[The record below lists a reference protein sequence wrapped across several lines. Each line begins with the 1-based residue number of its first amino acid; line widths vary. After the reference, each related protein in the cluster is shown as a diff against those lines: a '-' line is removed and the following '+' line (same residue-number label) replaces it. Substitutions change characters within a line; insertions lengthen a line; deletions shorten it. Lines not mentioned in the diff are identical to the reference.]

1 MGVQIPPSAPSD
13 DPKEERWEYPSSCY
27 FKIKNVMGSSMDE
40 NSPEV
45 VTAIQATIK
54 ASALCQKIRKD
65 LVGGESILK
74 SDRSPVTI
82 ADYGSQAIICKL
94 IRERFPHDTII
105 AEEDSKELRRP
116 DHSKILE
123 QVTHFVNVFVPTSS
137 SKEVCSWID
146 FSSDSVTDRFWALDP
161 IDGTKGFLRG
171 DQYAIAL
178 TLIENGVVKLGLLA
192 CPNLYVDIK
201 QPFGERGCIFV
212 ALKEKGSVQMDISGV
227 TKRSLSVSKVKN
239 PSEATI
245 TESVEPDH
253 ADHLFH
259 QRLAQK
265 LNISKPSL
273 RMDSQAK
280 YGILARGEVTLYLR
294 VPSPSEPGYKE
305 NIWDHAAGSIIAEE
319 AGGRV
324 TDVLGHPLDF
334 SCGVKMVKNH
344 GILVSNGILH
354 DVVLKALEM

>member
-1 MGVQIPPSAPSD
+1 MVNTMD
-13 DPKEERWEYPSSCY
+13 
-27 FKIKNVMGSSMDE
+27 KI
-40 NSPEV
+40 SPEV
-45 VTAIQATIK
+45 VTGIQAIIK
-54 ASALCQKIRKD
+54 ASALCQRVWSD
-65 LVGGESILK
+65 LAGGESIRK

-82 ADYGSQAIICKL
+82 ADYGSQAIICKM
-94 IRERFPHDTII
+94 IRDRFHNDTII

-116 DHSKILE
+116 DHSKVLE
-123 QVTHFVNVFVPTSS
+123 QVTHYVRALFPSSS

-146 FSSDSVTDRFWALDP
+146 FSSNSITDRFWALDP

-178 TLIENGVVKLGLLA
+178 ALIENGGVILGFLA
-192 CPNLYVDIK
+192 CPNLYMDIHN
-201 QPFGERGCIFV
+201 PFGERGCLFM
-212 ALKEKGSVQMDISGV
+212 ALKGKGSVQMGKNGLSEQP
-227 TKRSLSVSKVKN
+227 LSVSKVKN

-253 ADHLFH
+253 ADHLTH
-259 QRLAQK
+259 QHLAQK
-265 LNISKPSL
+265 LNISKPSF

-280 YGILARGEVTLYLR
+280 YGILARGEATLYLR

-319 AGGRV
+319 AGGKV
-324 TDVLGHPLDF
+324 TDVLGRPLDF
-334 SCGVKMVKNH
+334 SCGIKMVKNH

-354 DVVLKALEM
+354 DVVLKALEI

>member
-1 MGVQIPPSAPSD
+1 MD
-13 DPKEERWEYPSSCY
+13 
-27 FKIKNVMGSSMDE
+27 MDE

-45 VTAIQATIK
+45 VTALQAVRK
-54 ASALCQKIRKD
+54 ASSLCQRVRMD

-74 SDRSPVTI
+74 SDRSPVTV

-94 IRERFPHDTII
+94 IRERFPNDTIV

-123 QVTHFVNVFVPTSS
+123 QVTNYVRTFVPASS
-137 SKEVCSWID
+137 SEQVCSWID
-146 FSSDSVTDRFWALDP
+146 FSSDSVTDRFWTLDP

-178 TLIENGVVKLGLLA
+178 ALIENDVVELGILA
-192 CPNLYVDIK
+192 CPNLHVDIHH
-201 QPFGERGCIFV
+201 PFGEKGCFFV
-212 ALKEKGSVQMDISGV
+212 GLKGKGSIQMDSLGV
-227 TKRSLSVSKVKN
+227 NKRSIFVSKVKS
-239 PSEATI
+239 PSEAII
-245 TESVEPDH
+245 TESVESDH
-253 ADHLFH
+253 ADHLTH
-259 QRLAQK
+259 QRLSQK
-265 LNISKPSL
+265 LNISKPPL

-294 VPSPSEPGYKE
+294 VPSPAEPGYKE

-319 AGGRV
+319 AGGKV
-324 TDVLGHPLDF
+324 TDALGHPLDF
-334 SCGVKMVKNH
+334 SCGVKMLKNH

-354 DVVLKALEM
+354 NLVLKALEM

>member
-1 MGVQIPPSAPSD
+1 MVST
-13 DPKEERWEYPSSCY
+13 
-27 FKIKNVMGSSMDE
+27 MDE

-54 ASALCQKIRKD
+54 ASTLCQKIRVD

-74 SDRSPVTI
+74 SDKSPVTI

-94 IRERFPHDTII
+94 IRERFPNDTIV

-116 DHSKILE
+116 DRSKILE
-123 QVTHFVNVFVPTSS
+123 QVTNFVNVFVPASS
-137 SKEVCSWID
+137 SEEVCSWID
-146 FSSDSVTDRFWALDP
+146 FSSNSINDRFWALDP

-178 TLIENGVVKLGLLA
+178 ALIENGVVKLGLLA
-192 CPNLYVDIK
+192 CPNLYVDIH
-201 QPFGERGCIFV
+201 QPFEEKGCLFV
-212 ALKEKGSVQMDISGV
+212 ALKGKGSVQMDSNSMNQQAI
-227 TKRSLSVSKVKN
+227 SVSKVKS
-239 PSEATI
+239 PPEAII

-253 ADHLFH
+253 ADHLTH

-319 AGGRV
+319 AGGKV

-334 SCGVKMVKNH
+334 SCGIKMKKNH
-344 GILVSNGILH
+344 GVVVTNGILH
-354 DVVLKALEM
+354 DVVLNALEI